1 MSSHLAVFVILAI
14 AYHFQ
19 YHPSFKMYSIPNFS
33 RMSRENATLVRQ
45 AMNNEKKI
53 IAISWLKKIRSQHV
67 MEQRLRAVIKKVE
80 VWQHEVR
87 NGGVAAGNKS
97 KEILPATPY
106 NLKVR
111 EIPAEGGN
119 STTVKFTLVWES
131 DNLNSND
138 NNNAEIE
145 SSPIF
150 YKIALQK
157 LPSHTLLGSFEVV
170 ATVENKNQVVL
181 ESLEPA
187 TTYEVKVCA
196 YNDVGESL
204 WSKLYKFKTS
214 SMFTNASREVVS
226 MDGDVG
232 NNDSTSTG
240 NVKDDETK
248 STSPAEQL
256 QDESMSNLEDDDESA
271 CCTNTW
277 QYFVSHTEYL
287 STFFALLAAVL
298 SPSIFSMV
306 YPVIIFCFGMLERK
320 RHRHKAWNVLLYYT
334 LFVLVLKFFLE
345 FVTSIVGF
353 DDTKDSTRNFFLI
366 PPMYNANRGFGFWYI
381 EIVLV
386 PLILMHRY
394 FSEKKGL
401 WPLQRNI
408 PTSNEHTN
416 LASNV
421 REKEKE
427 VEHTYDDWADEIQA
441 LYAETRQ
448 GEQRDKAAKYDALG
462 LKKPTVSTEGYLSRM
477 APIYKLKNVL
487 SYGFELKVDFDDCE
501 LSTEDQNRIFL
512 HLMEITGD
520 KFMLKKPG
528 RYYYGHMFGM
538 MMLSS
543 VWMYLRHLIPGYDL
557 TDDNVDDHQNFFQ
570 QDQIAFIF
578 VLVRV
583 FVAIV
588 SDRRA
593 YVLADL
599 RWKLFH
605 HYTFITM
612 MLLQMFYRLCIQNDR
627 CDYIL

>member
-1 MSSHLAVFVILAI
+1 M
-14 AYHFQ
+14 
-19 YHPSFKMYSIPNFS
+19 IP
-33 RMSRENATLVRQ
+33 RIQL
-45 AMNNEKKI
+45 
-53 IAISWLKKIRSQHV
+53 
-67 MEQRLRAVIKKVE
+67 
-80 VWQHEVR
+80 
-87 NGGVAAGNKS
+87 
-97 KEILPATPY
+97 EI
-106 NLKVR
+106 
-111 EIPAEGGN
+111 
-119 STTVKFTLVWES
+119 
-131 DNLNSND
+131 
-138 NNNAEIE
+138 
-145 SSPIF
+145 
-150 YKIALQK
+150 
-157 LPSHTLLGSFEVV
+157 
-170 ATVENKNQVVL
+170 
-181 ESLEPA
+181 
-187 TTYEVKVCA
+187 
-196 YNDVGESL
+196 
-204 WSKLYKFKTS
+204 
-214 SMFTNASREVVS
+214 
-226 MDGDVG
+226 
-232 NNDSTSTG
+232 
-240 NVKDDETK
+240 
-248 STSPAEQL
+248 
-256 QDESMSNLEDDDESA
+256 
-271 CCTNTW
+271 
-277 QYFVSHTEYL
+277 
-287 STFFALLAAVL
+287 
-298 SPSIFSMV
+298 
-306 YPVIIFCFGMLERK
+306 
-320 RHRHKAWNVLLYYT
+320 
-334 LFVLVLKFFLE
+334 FL
-345 FVTSIVGF
+345 I
-353 DDTKDSTRNFFLI
+353 I

-501 LSTEDQNRIFL
+501 LSEDQNRIFL

-599 RWKLFH
+599 RWKLFI
-605 HYTFITM
+605 ITL
-612 MLLQMFYRLCIQNDR
+612 LLQ
-627 CDYIL
+627 